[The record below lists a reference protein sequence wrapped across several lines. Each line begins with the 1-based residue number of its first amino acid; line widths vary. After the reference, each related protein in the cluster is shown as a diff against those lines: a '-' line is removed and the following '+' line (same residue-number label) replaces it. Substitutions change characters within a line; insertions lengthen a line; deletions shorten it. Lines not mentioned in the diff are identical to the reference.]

1 MYYFFFHLVAILKK
15 CNDKNFCY
23 TRSDLFCSLNG
34 LFIWTNMINM
44 KCDSS
49 WILRTI
55 SILKWNVNASS
66 NNKPKSL
73 GIGGVLTREISLYFF
88 LFHEK
93 YEI

>member
-1 MYYFFFHLVAILKK
+1 
-15 CNDKNFCY
+15 
-23 TRSDLFCSLNG
+23 
-34 LFIWTNMINM
+34 MINI

-55 SILKWNVNASS
+55 GILKWNVNASS